1 MKKSK
6 SKVLVSMLMLTLIL
20 GIVPVSA
27 AEEIKIGSFRNI
39 IAGANSSNSIAANLG
54 TERKI
59 GWQNVDGVWHYFQ
72 PNGEMKTG
80 WLYDN
85 GKWYYF
91 NVNGMMLYNTSVDG
105 YQLNDLGEWIGNI

>member
-39 IAGANSSNSIAANLG
+39 IAGADSSNSIAANLG

-59 GWQNVDGVWHYFQ
+59 GWQNVNGVWHYFQ
-72 PNGEMKTG
+72 PNGQIKTG

-91 NVNGMMLYNTSVDG
+91 DSTGSMMSDTMIDG
-105 YQLNDLGEWIGNI
+105 YKLNSTGEWINF